1 MAPGL
6 GRAPRALGLVPVLA
20 GAAGVAAALLWLRL
34 TPPLYSASM
43 TVAPLAERG
52 LAGMG
57 TRLPPPYA
65 EAEGRLT
72 LPGQEESLTDFRRF
86 VAMLTSRPV
95 AAALAADPEVLRGAF
110 PEAWDERAGA
120 WRPPDG
126 AGHRLR
132 RLVAA
137 AAGRPT
143 WTPPGVEDLA
153 RHLGERLMIE
163 PVGATP
169 LRRVSYRHE
178 DRAYALALLG
188 RLYAAADGRL
198 RAEASRRGAAQVGHV
213 RARLAQ
219 VTQAEHRHSLAEML
233 AGYERV
239 LLLLEVDLP
248 FAADLI
254 EAPHAAVI
262 PDAPDPFLLPPAVG
276 GAGAALGFLALRAL
290 AAWRGGRGGARG
302 GTGAREAGE

>member
-1 MAPGL
+1 
-6 GRAPRALGLVPVLA
+6 VLA
-20 GAAGVAAALLWLRL
+20 GVAGVAAALLWLRL

-57 TRLPPPYA
+57 ARLPPPYA

-95 AAALAADPEVLRGAF
+95 AAALAADPEVLRRAF
-110 PEAWDERAGA
+110 PEAWDAGADEGAGA

-126 AGHRLR
+126 VGHRLR
-132 RLVAA
+132 RLVAS

-143 WTPPGVEDLA
+143 WSRPGVEDLA

-178 DRAYALALLG
+178 DRAFALALLG

-198 RAEASRRGAAQVGHV
+198 RAEASRRGAAQVDHV

-254 EAPHAAVI
+254 EEPHAAAL
-262 PDAPDPFLLPPAVG
+262 PDAPDPFLLPPAAG
-276 GAGAALGFLALRAL
+276 TAGAGLGFLALRAL
-290 AAWRGGRGGARG
+290 AAWRGGGGRGGGRGRGGA
-302 GTGAREAGE
+302 GTRVRDARA